1 MSSTISS
8 KAKKSTYG
16 DKNYTI
22 VQVDWISDAGG
33 AATAALN
40 LYGFLVK
47 MITLP
52 GSPAPTDLYDVTL
65 IDGISGLDACRG
77 LLADQSATVT
87 KEIYG
92 IAKNSSDVAPCPI
105 LLAGD
110 YTLTIANAGNAKAGT
125 CYLYLVEGL

>member
-1 MSSTISS
+1 MASTITSRS
-8 KAKKSTYG
+8 RKSTYG
-16 DKNYTI
+16 DKNYTV
-22 VQVDWISDAGG
+22 VQVDWISDSGG

-52 GSPAPTDLYDVTL
+52 GSPAPTDLYDITL
-65 IDGISGLDACRG
+65 VDAIGGLDAARN
-77 LLADQSATVT
+77 LLVDQSATLT

-92 IAKNSSDVAPCPI
+92 IAKNSSDVSPVPI

-110 YTLTIANAGNAKAGT
+110 YTLTVANAGNTKAGT
-125 CYLYLVEGL
+125 CYLFLVEGL